1 MTGPGQF
8 AGKLLFAST
17 GSDSAVYLTVFEV
30 KGSGGKRIPVPG
42 MAAKQAT
49 SAERTTLYRGGDG
62 DTRIQLAG
70 RWWIR
75 ADEGTGWLMLTEDG
89 HDAAAFVLSGPVTGT
104 TWKVRT
110 AEEGTQA
117 VTYSVDPLAPLLTT
131 TDDAPGVFAPQIVTA
146 GLQEIQRTKS
156 AAEAD
161 LRQVFLGG
169 ADLSGVD
176 LGKADL
182 TSSDLTGA
190 NLSSATL
197 SHATLASTTLTGTR
211 CDGTLL
217 DDADLTGAMLEAVS
231 WPTLRSAARVIL
243 AQSHARGAAL
253 GSAAGSGPGPA
264 PGGRHLLDCTG
275 ANLSGADL
283 RSATLASCDLTGAH
297 LSGTL
302 ISNARLAGSVLDKA
316 DLSEVVAVGADLSK
330 ASLRDVNG
338 PGANL
343 THADLSGADLS
354 NAQLGAKA
362 FLFTLDSVTAQQLDD
377 AKYAPDAVVT
387 AFAKHGIT
395 ISPHDE
401 VVCVLKGARW
411 RIENYTLRLHDGGSG
426 IDVLTDQVRPAVLR
440 GAVCE
445 GTQAT
450 AANLAG
456 ADLHGIRWFGT
467 GATVDHVD
475 FDGAVL
481 TGGYLQGIRLT
492 QSYLSGTDLSDC
504 VLIQA
509 QLPSCHATPGDGQ
522 RPFSLAGALLH
533 GADFRDTTLRSAL
546 LVDAAVATSRG
557 VPLFTL
563 PETAQACLDAGDLH
577 ALAEAFTKVGQPLG
591 DDADTRKVQ
600 ARLLDN
606 SKDPNQAAP
615 RIYRVTILPTELRV
629 FDDSTA
635 RFLFKLPAADAK
647 YLNAPIA
654 GSELIAAFRQQNHTL
669 AAGAPISAENYW
681 EINTGTVAV
690 QPRQA
695 AYPTMRVFTGSGGL
709 PVYGCVLVRLRDHPQ
724 QPEVAFAAT
733 VALDTALDA
742 DSIGPSGYA
751 RSQVDAG
758 LLTWEEFLTPPA

>member
-30 KGSGGKRIPVPG
+30 KGSGGKRIRVPG

-387 AFAKHGIT
+387 AFAKHGLT

-509 QLPSCHATPGDGQ
+509 QLPGCHATPGDGQ

-546 LVDAAVATSRG
+546 LADAAVATSRG